1 MRPTMPARCDTVV
14 SSSSRRVAC
23 PAHTAKLHRCSSIT
37 DEFSTGV
44 MDAHRENLAKSSLFE
59 RPPDTLSTGAQG
71 ACGFLARFA
80 RTGET
85 LVELSFLGW
94 SNLPEQP
101 VHLSRQQHQ
110 SRPILRSSSL

>member
-44 MDAHRENLAKSSLFE
+44 MDAHRENLVKSSLFE
-59 RPPDTLSTGAQG
+59 RPPRHVIHRRSGGLWISSALREDRRNARRTQLSG
-71 ACGFLARFA
+71 L
-80 RTGET
+80 E
-85 LVELSFLGW
+85 
-94 SNLPEQP
+94 
-101 VHLSRQQHQ
+101 
-110 SRPILRSSSL
+110 